1 MRDQGLLDFVLARA
15 PHRRRY
21 DPDADILGLAA
32 SYGFGLANNHPFID
46 GNKRV
51 AFMAMYIF
59 LGLNEYRLV
68 ATESEVVTRM
78 LDVAV
83 GALDEAGLEA
93 WLRSHAQP
101 IQGDFHFRHDE
112 TKSSLHFYR
121 SAAGRH
127 PAVLRQ

>member
-21 DPDADILGLAA
+21 DPDADILSLVA

-46 GNKRV
+46 CNQRV
-51 AFMAMYIF
+51 VFMAMYIF
-59 LGLNEYRLV
+59 LGLNGHQLI
-68 ATESEVVTRM
+68 ATESEVVTLM

-93 WLRSHAQP
+93 WLRCHAQ
-101 IQGDFHFRHDE
+101 
-112 TKSSLHFYR
+112 SL
-121 SAAGRH
+121 
-127 PAVLRQ
+127 

>member
-1 MRDQGLLDFVLARA
+1 MRRNLAGLIKQSGLPFSPNQIPQHGGKLGMRDQGLLDFVLARA
-15 PHRRRY
+15 PHRRRC
-21 DPDADILGLAA
+21 DPDADILSLAA

-59 LGLNEYRLV
+59 LELNGYHLI
-68 ATESEVVTRM
+68 ATEPEVVTLM

-101 IQGDFHFRHDE
+101 
-112 TKSSLHFYR
+112 L
-121 SAAGRH
+121 
-127 PAVLRQ
+127 

>member
-1 MRDQGLLDFVLARA
+1 MRDQGLLDFVLARV

-21 DPDADILGLAA
+21 DPDADILSRAA

-59 LGLNEYRLV
+59 LGLNGYQLI
-68 ATESEVVTRM
+68 ATEPEVVTLM
-78 LDVAV
+78 PYVAV

-101 IQGDFHFRHDE
+101 
-112 TKSSLHFYR
+112 L
-121 SAAGRH
+121 
-127 PAVLRQ
+127 